1 MRDKIKILFV
11 CHGNICRSVS
21 AQYILQEMVDS
32 KGCGEDFW
40 IDSAATS
47 MEEIGN
53 PIYPP
58 MRITLENHGVPV
70 GDHRARQL
78 KKKDYGNYDL
88 FLGMDEENMYY
99 MNRILGGDPEG
110 KIHYLMEYTDIP
122 TAKIEDPWY
131 TRNFEKAYQ
140 DIFLG
145 CQGLLEWFIRQ

>member
-1 MRDKIKILFV
+1 MRHHILFV

-32 KGCGEDFW
+32 QKCEGDFW

-58 MRITLENHGVPV
+58 MRKALENHGVPV

-110 KIHYLMEYTDIP
+110 KIHYLMEYTDMP

-145 CQGLLEWFIRQ
+145 CQGLLEWFARQ